1 MRLLA
6 CADPIRASL
15 PRAAQA
21 SLKGLEEG
29 SAGYE
34 AALEGVYTRA
44 SAKAL
49 EVARQNGGVYNK
61 AAQFVASMQG
71 GGGDKVVPKVFIDT
85 LAILTDRA
93 PFRPLGPFTNHAF
106 LPEPHAPLCRLSNA
120 PPRAVFLRAGG
131 RRAA

>member
-1 MRLLA
+1 M
-6 CADPIRASL
+6 
-15 PRAAQA
+15 
-21 SLKGLEEG
+21 
-29 SAGYE
+29 
-34 AALEGVYTRA
+34 YTRA

-93 PFRPLGPFTNHAF
+93 PFRPLGTSPGRVVPHAA
-106 LPEPHAPLCRLSNA
+106 PCPSHAPL
-120 PPRAVFLRAGG
+120 
-131 RRAA
+131 